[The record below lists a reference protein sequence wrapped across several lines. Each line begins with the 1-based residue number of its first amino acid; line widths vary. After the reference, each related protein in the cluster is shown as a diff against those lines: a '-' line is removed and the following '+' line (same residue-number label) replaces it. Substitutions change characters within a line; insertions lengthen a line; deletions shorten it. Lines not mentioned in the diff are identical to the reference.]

1 MYGYGYIRIIW
12 GNKSAR
18 GVAAAVGNLY
28 LSKLS
33 KSVDDS
39 ANANLQIFINCQLSS
54 LQIL

>member
-1 MYGYGYIRIIW
+1 MYGYGYIRIMW